1 MLTNKERSY
10 LRGLGHKMQPL
21 FQIGKNGIEDT
32 FIDQVDKALEARE
45 LIKIKVLNNSDF
57 EAREASDIICKEVNC
72 EGVLA
77 IGNKFLIYRQSKEK
91 QKIELP

>member
-1 MLTNKERSY
+1 MLTNKQRSY

-21 FQIGKNGIEDT
+21 FQIGKNGLEDT

-45 LIKIKVLNNSDF
+45 LIKIKVLNNSDY
-57 EAREASDIICKEVNC
+57 EAREASDILCEKVNC
-72 EGVLA
+72 YGVQA
-77 IGNKFLIYRQSKEK
+77 IGNKFLIYRESKEK